1 MQDRRVEV
9 RQAVGR
15 WGRAGQE
22 ILVRVVDE
30 VEGTVAGEQER
41 VARAGRVRQFLQG
54 LGQREFEAADAE
66 AAVQGGHG
74 VADRQVVEE
83 AVDGADA
90 EGVAGRSTR
99 RTRPGP
105 GWGRG
110 VPPGRTAR
118 GDRPRAP
125 DPTGDTGLWAP
136 PGRRDPGARRAGGLL
151 AIGAKELS
159 LGQVWHGLF
168 EDSGTYGDV
177 VVAERLSR
185 TVLGLL
191 AGAALGLAGAV
202 LQALTRNPLADPGLL
217 GINAG
222 ASAAVVTAV
231 TFLGITSL
239 SGYVWFA
246 FFGAAAV
253 GALVWFL
260 GGSRG
265 ATPVRLALAGTA
277 ISAALYGYLQAVMIM
292 DDAALG
298 KMRVLDGRFAVR
310 GERIDHPQVLPS
322 PAGRHGPGAGPVP
335 AAQRHGHGRRHRQGA
350 RRQPEPDAGAVHA
363 GRDRAVR
370 GGDRGL
376 RADRVRRA
384 DGSARRAVLHR
395 ARPALDPAVRGDPV
409 ARAAARRR
417 RHRPD
422 RGPALA
428 ELQVGII
435 TAILGGPVFIYL
447 VRRRRTAQL

>member
-1 MQDRRVEV
+1 MLVDSPPEQRAETAPAPPTRRAI
-9 RQAVGR
+9 RAFGLLLAV
-15 WGRAGQE
+15 A
-22 ILVRVVDE
+22 ILVL
-30 VEGTVAGEQER
+30 VAL
-41 VARAGRVRQFLQG
+41 A
-54 LGQREFEAADAE
+54 
-66 AAVQGGHG
+66 
-74 VADRQVVEE
+74 
-83 AVDGADA
+83 
-90 EGVAGRSTR
+90 SI
-99 RTRPGP
+99 
-105 GWGRG
+105 
-110 VPPGRTAR
+110 
-118 GDRPRAP
+118 
-125 DPTGDTGLWAP
+125 
-136 PGRRDPGARRAGGLL
+136 

-298 KMRVLDGRFAVR
+298 KMRFWTVGSLSAANDSTIR
-310 GERIDHPQVLPS
+310 QVLPFLLAGTVLALALSRPLNAMAMGDDTAKALGANLNRTRALSMLAATVLCGAATAACGPIVFVGLMVPHVVRSFTGPDLRWILPYAAILS
-322 PAGRHGPGAGPVP
+322 PVLLLGADVIGRIV
-335 AAQRHGHGRRHRQGA
+335 
-350 RRQPEPDAGAVHA
+350 
-363 GRDRAVR
+363 
-370 GGDRGL
+370 
-376 RADRVRRA
+376 
-384 DGSARRAVLHR
+384 
-395 ARPALDPAVRGDPV
+395 ARP
-409 ARAAARRR
+409 
-417 RHRPD
+417 
-422 RGPALA
+422 A